1 MTKGPFDTA
10 KNAFVI
16 ASLRLSTTIPVAPT
30 SGVRL
35 NQPMELRHL
44 RHFIAVAEEG
54 HFGRAAARLGIEQS
68 PLSRS
73 IRHLEGQLRCPLLH
87 RSPRG
92 TALTAMGAA
101 LLPEARAVLA
111 LAARLKARVI
121 DVQAAS
127 TRCLRVGVS
136 DAVATPRLTICLSAL
151 RQKMPDL
158 SVEILSLGVGNAMSA
173 LSAGSIDVGVALHP
187 GARSALTRVQCWT
200 ERFVAAVAPQ
210 RALPGRPHLSVS
222 ALLEMPEFL
231 VTDAWAVAAEHWLQA
246 LADQGSGRAPPV
258 RSVASWLGL
267 LTTVAAG
274 PRVALLPSGLADA
287 VGLLGVATHTI
298 AGRNPRLPVSLIY
311 RDCNQHP
318 GIEALRTVIG
328 QRPWRCAVTASVA
341 APAEN
346 PDHSP

>member
-1 MTKGPFDTA
+1 
-10 KNAFVI
+10 
-16 ASLRLSTTIPVAPT
+16 
-30 SGVRL
+30 
-35 NQPMELRHL
+35 MELRHL

-127 TRCLRVGVS
+127 TRCLRIGVC

-151 RQKMPDL
+151 RQKLPDL
-158 SVEILSLGVGNAMSA
+158 PVEILSLGAGNAMTA
-173 LSAGSIDVGVALHP
+173 LSAGSIDVGVALDP
-187 GARSALTRVQCWT
+187 GAWSALTRVHCWT
-200 ERFVAAVAPQ
+200 EPFVAAVAK
-210 RALPGRPHLSVS
+210 RHVLPGSGHISVCD
-222 ALLEMPEFL
+222 LLAKPEIL

-246 LADQGSGRAPPV
+246 LADKANGRVPPV
-258 RSVASWLGL
+258 RSVSSWLGL
-267 LTTVAAG
+267 LTTVADGAS
-274 PRVALLPSGLADA
+274 VALLPSGLKDA
-287 VGLLGVATHTI
+287 AACLGVCTHAL

-311 RDCNQHP
+311 RDGNQHP